1 MTPGLHPEPRA
12 AVVARL
18 VAIAE
23 RCEHTTER
31 LIAQWIE
38 TELELREKGGLI
50 DENYSPSISR
60 MERTE
65 G

>member
-18 VAIAE
+18 MKIAD

-31 LIAQWIE
+31 LIAQWLE
-38 TELELREKGGLI
+38 MELEIREKGGLI
-50 DENYSPSISR
+50 DD
-60 MERTE
+60 
-65 G
+65 